1 MIVSHGKAM
10 IAGRALGKELLG
22 SIRVLRMVRAPCRR
36 LSGRLHEKEY
46 DYTSL
51 PFPFIARSVT
61 KNNPDAA
68 SEAGYSNQ
76 QPSIKSYRRTQ
87 AYKRDN
93 FKQEKHSQQM
103 QQI

>member
-1 MIVSHGKAM
+1 
-10 IAGRALGKELLG
+10 
-22 SIRVLRMVRAPCRR
+22 
-36 LSGRLHEKEY
+36 
-46 DYTSL
+46 L
-51 PFPFIARSVT
+51 PFPFIGRSVT

-68 SEAGYSNQ
+68 SGAGYSNQ